1 MNGMCLSCDFNNLD
15 YLCFVWFRFF
25 FIMGRPKKMWHGL
38 DLKILAIKWAS
49 ENANRNAKIKKQAE
63 CENKNRTK
71 KICSVMLL
79 DCKLNGPKQKMV
91 WANYDK
97 TKWAKK
103 ILES

>member
-49 ENANRNAKIKKQAE
+49 ENANRNVKIKIGL
-63 CENKNRTK
+63 K
-71 KICSVMLL
+71 KYVLL
-79 DCKLNGPKQKMV
+79 CCWTV
-91 WANYDK
+91 
-97 TKWAKK
+97 
-103 ILES
+103 S